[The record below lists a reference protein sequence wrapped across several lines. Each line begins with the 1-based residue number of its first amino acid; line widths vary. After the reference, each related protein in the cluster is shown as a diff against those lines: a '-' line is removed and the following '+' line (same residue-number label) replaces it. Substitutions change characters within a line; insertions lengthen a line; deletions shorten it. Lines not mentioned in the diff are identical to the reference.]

1 MKVKLVNPPVDHYP
15 ADILLIYFFSH
26 ERPLQGET
34 GRIDWWLEGHL
45 SRNIMSGWI
54 RGDFSEKLLSSSA
67 RRVASPR
74 ILLNG
79 LGPLEHFTADRYQAL
94 VQLIAQAVAGMGLN
108 KLVTPLPGFHLPSWA
123 PPEIT
128 PSLAAELL
136 VEAVA
141 RAFPALPD
149 SFREPE
155 MLIVAAPEKQDE
167 IFLGAQQ
174 VKVNLKGRVDLEVR
188 VGE

>member
-1 MKVKLVNPPVDHYP
+1 LKVKLVNPPVDHYP
-15 ADILLIYFFSH
+15 ADILLVYFFSR
-26 ERPLQGET
+26 ERPLKGET

-45 SRNIMSGWI
+45 SKNLMSGWI
-54 RGDFSEKLLSSSA
+54 RGDFSEKLLSNSA
-67 RRVASPR
+67 RRIASPR

-79 LGPLEHFTADRYQAL
+79 LGPQEHFTAERYQAL
-94 VQLIAQAVAGMGLN
+94 VQLIAQTVAGMGLN
-108 KLVTPLPGFHLPSWA
+108 KLVTPLPGFHLPSWT
-123 PPEIT
+123 PDIT

-141 RAFPALPD
+141 LAFPALPD

-155 MLIVAAPEKQDE
+155 MFITAPPEKQDE

>member
-1 MKVKLVNPPVDHYP
+1 MKVKLVNPPVDRYS
-15 ADILLIYFFSH
+15 ADILLIYFFSR
-26 ERPLQGET
+26 ERPLKGET

-45 SRNIMSGWI
+45 SRNLMSGWI
-54 RGDFSEKLLSSSA
+54 QGDFSEKLLSNST
-67 RRVASPR
+67 RRIASPR

-79 LGPLEHFTADRYQAL
+79 LGPPEHFTAERYQAL
-94 VQLIAQAVAGMGLN
+94 VNLLAQTVVGMGLN
-108 KLVTPLPGFHLPSWA
+108 KIITPLPGFHLPFWA
-123 PPEIT
+123 PPDIT

-141 RAFPALPD
+141 LAFPALPD

-155 MLIVAAPEKQDE
+155 ILIAASPEKQDE

-174 VKVNLKGRVDLEVR
+174 VKVNLKNRVDLEVR
-188 VGE
+188 IGE